1 MHRREVLM
9 KHDNTRNRF
18 PTLIHEFFCNYL
30 MAQRNMSAQTVASY
44 RDTFRL
50 LLAFAQTRF
59 NKCPSKLNL
68 EDIDAPLIL
77 AFLEHLEK
85 VRGNL
90 ARTRNARLAAIRSF
104 CKQAAL
110 REPVFLPNAQQILAI
125 PMKRFDKPLLGFL
138 SRQEMDAIMN
148 APDKSTWNG
157 HRDHVMFSTFY
168 NTGARVSEIIALSTG
183 DVILGDHS
191 FVTIHGKGRKERS
204 VPLWKSTAK
213 LIRGW
218 LNRAGPSP
226 ASHVFTNRRGL
237 PLTRSGIEQRL
248 RVAVGKATA
257 KCGSLEGKKI
267 SVHTL
272 RHTTAMHLL
281 ESGVDIATIALWLG
295 HESLSTTHSYI
306 EANLQM
312 KQRALEKL
320 DEPKNTPGRFRPTD
334 KVLAFLDSL

>member
-1 MHRREVLM
+1 M
-9 KHDNTRNRF
+9 KSNDSRTGF
-18 PTLIHEFFCNYL
+18 PTLVHEFFCNYL
-30 MAQRNMSAQTVASY
+30 MAQRNMSPQTVASY

-50 LLAFAQTRF
+50 LLPFAQARI

-104 CKQAAL
+104 SKHAAI
-110 REPVFLPNAQQILAI
+110 REPVFLPNAQRILAI
-125 PMKRFDKPLLGFL
+125 PMKRFDRPLLGFL
-138 SRQEMDAIMN
+138 SRQEMEAIMQ

-157 HRDHVMFSTFY
+157 HRDQVMFSTFY
-168 NTGARVSEIIALSTG
+168 NTGARVSEVIALSAA
-183 DVILGDHS
+183 DVVLGDS
-191 FVTIHGKGRKERS
+191 SYVKIHGKGRKERS
-204 VPLWKSTAK
+204 VPLWKSTAR
-213 LIRGW
+213 LIGGW
-218 LNRAGPSP
+218 ISRVGATPTSR
-226 ASHVFTNRRGL
+226 VFPNRRGQ
-237 PLTRSGIEQRL
+237 PMTRSGIEQRL
-248 RVAVGKATA
+248 RVAIRKATV
-257 KCGSLEGKKI
+257 CCPSLEGKKV

-281 ESGVDIATIALWLG
+281 QSGVDIATIALWLG
-295 HESLSTTHSYI
+295 HESLSTTHIYI
-306 EANLQM
+306 EADMLM

-320 DEPKNTPGRFRPTD
+320 SEPTIRPGRFRPSD